1 MLRIVRLLIARYV
14 FIPSIVI
21 ATNLK
26 RLIIIFRI
34 KHVIRLDENFAAEA
48 LDYSS
53 AAVGKSNCH
62 RVPVPRR
69 KMMVKLASVM
79 QGLP

>member
-1 MLRIVRLLIARYV
+1 MLRIVRLLIPRHIS
-14 FIPSIVI
+14 IPSIVI

-34 KHVIRLDENFAAEA
+34 KNVIRFDENFAAET

-62 RVPVPRR
+62 RVSVPRR
-69 KMMVKLASVM
+69 KMMLKLASVM